1 MFGSC
6 VNTPLV
12 TKDISKLVKTT
23 NLEVLEAVLCVDM
36 LLINKRKSSN
46 VVLLITHKLKVEQT
60 IRKPF

>member
-36 LLINKRKSSN
+36 LLINKPKSSN
-46 VVLLITHKLKVEQT
+46 VVLLVTHKLKVEQT